1 MVDLATTYLGLKLR
15 NPIIIGSCGLTSTV
29 EGVVR
34 CQEAGAGAV
43 VLKSFFEEQFSN
55 EVEAADKGAW
65 IYPEATDYLEKG
77 GLLEYTTDQMSRLI
91 EKAKAGTEIPVIASI
106 NCRTARL
113 WPRFARQF
121 ENAGADALEL
131 NIFFL
136 PFDPKT
142 AGVEYERLHLEIVK
156 EVAAAV
162 SIPVAVK
169 LSPYLTSIPY
179 LGQRLAEAGSR
190 ALVLFNW
197 FMQPD
202 IDVNRMNTRSV
213 IGRGDFPVSLRW
225 VGLCA
230 GRLGCDIASSGGVRG
245 AEDVVK
251 LLLAGAAAVQ
261 VASLFLREG
270 IGKLGALV
278 QGLDAWMKEHGYASI
293 ADFRGEMSFKQQ
305 DLSLKE
311 AAATEAYF
319 RSQYIETYLKR
330 AEKSE

>member
-1 MVDLATTYLGLKLR
+1 MVDPATTYLGLKLR
-15 NPIIIGSCGLTSTV
+15 NPIIVGSCGLTATV
-29 EGVVR
+29 DGVVR

-43 VLKSFFEEQFSN
+43 VLKSFFEEQFQS
-55 EVEAADKGAW
+55 EVDAADRGAW
-65 IYPEATDYLEKG
+65 VYPEARDYLEKG
-77 GLLEYTTDQMSRLI
+77 GLLEYTTDHLSRLI
-91 EKAKAGTEIPVIASI
+91 ERAKARTEIPVIASI

-142 AGVEYERLHLEIVK
+142 AGAEYERLHLEIVQ

-179 LGQRLAEAGSR
+179 LGRRLAEAGSR

-202 IDVNRMNTRSV
+202 IDVYRMKTRSM
-213 IGRGDFPVSLRW
+213 IGRGDFHLSLRW

-230 GRLGCDIASSGGVRG
+230 DRLDCDIAASGGVRT

-251 LLLAGAAAVQ
+251 LILAGAAAVQ

-270 IGKLGALV
+270 VGKLGDLV
-278 QGLDAWMKEHGYASI
+278 QGLEAWMKERGCASV

-305 DLSLKE
+305 DLALQAGE
-311 AAATEAYF
+311 AAEAYF

-330 AEKSE
+330 IDTSE

>member
-15 NPIIIGSCGLTSTV
+15 NPIVVGSCGLTRTV

-43 VLKSFFEEQFSN
+43 VLKSFFEEQFSK
-55 EVEAADKGAW
+55 ELEAADQGAW
-65 IYPEATDYLEKG
+65 TFPEARDYLEKG
-77 GLLEYTTDQMSRLI
+77 GLLEYTTDDLSRLI

-121 ENAGADALEL
+121 ENAGADAVEL

-136 PFDPKT
+136 PLDPKT
-142 AGVEYERLHLEIVK
+142 AGLEYERLHFEIVK

-162 SIPVAVK
+162 SIPVSVK
-169 LSPYLTSIPY
+169 LSPYLTSIPH
-179 LGQRLAEAGSR
+179 LGQRLVEAGSR

-202 IDVNRMNTRSV
+202 IDVKRMNTRSA
-213 IGRGDFPVSLRW
+213 IGRGDFHLSLRW

-230 GRLGCDIASSGGVRG
+230 GRLNCDIASSGGVRRS
-245 AEDVVK
+245 EDVVK
-251 LLLAGAAAVQ
+251 LILAGAAAVQ

-270 IGKLGALV
+270 IGKLGTLI
-278 QGLDAWMKEHGYASI
+278 QGLEAWMEEHGYASI
-293 ADFRGEMSFKQQ
+293 ADFQGEMSFKQQ
-305 DLSLKE
+305 DLSHKE
-311 AAATEAYF
+311 ASAAEAYF
-319 RSQYIETYLKR
+319 RSQYLETFR
-330 AEKSE
+330 ESTEKSK